1 MGAAPG
7 ETYKENTVIDP
18 DTFFDNLI
26 GVTKEINT
34 PAHKVRFWAAPQQVP
49 YIETKPLHKSQF
61 VVQRNEDGSAIFQIE
76 VVLNYELEK
85 DLLGFGEGVRV
96 LSPRYLVNKM
106 SKRLDQASQLYK

>member
-1 MGAAPG
+1 MLQAFELFARLAI
-7 ETYKENTVIDP
+7 VISWCK
-18 DTFFDNLI
+18 
-26 GVTKEINT
+26 VKY
-34 PAHKVRFWAAPQQVP
+34 KVRFWAAPEQVP

-96 LSPRYLVNKM
+96 LSPRLLVHNM
-106 SKRLDQASQLYK
+106 SKRLTQAARNYQ